1 MKKIIEINRVAA
13 GVEDLAW
20 GQGKVTQTR
29 GGKEVEVT
37 LINAMDIPY
46 GENRTIA
53 DVIANGTQGLGI
65 FTTSSVLIVNGVK
78 DIEKATIVIPGDKVI
93 QVNDLILD
101 GLQILGK
108 VTKIIGTKV
117 RVEYYATLKGD
128 KGD

>member
-29 GGKEVEVT
+29 GGKEVEIT

-46 GENRTIA
+46 GANRTIA
-53 DVIANGTQGLGI
+53 DVIAVGTQGLGI

-78 DIEKATIVIPGDKVI
+78 DIEKATIAIPGDKVI

-108 VTKIIGTKV
+108 VTKIIGT
-117 RVEYYATLKGD
+117 
-128 KGD
+128 